1 MFDQKED
8 YNTIVP
14 NLLESIQNSG
24 EMYSL
29 LGSNSMINVRYP
41 FLISVVSLNPKL
53 FVGID
58 KVIKENNNSACQ
70 NIYLISVKTFL
81 SILKQANRF
90 FFVKRNL
97 VKDMIKKHCKF
108 TVDEGFGNE
117 FLRTSYVL
125 LQEECE
131 NRPFSLYT
139 SQMTD
144 ETKQEENL
152 PSSRLVEEEENEKY
166 FGPPTLSQPGYNLL

>member
-1 MFDQKED
+1 MPKHISYF
-8 YNTIVP
+8 
-14 NLLESIQNSG
+14 G
-24 EMYSL
+24 ENIFVDFKTGKQIFFRETKLSE
-29 LGSNSMINVRYP
+29 RY
-41 FLISVVSLNPKL
+41 
-53 FVGID
+53 D
-58 KVIKENNNSACQ
+58 
-70 NIYLISVKTFL
+70 
-81 SILKQANRF
+81 
-90 FFVKRNL
+90 
-97 VKDMIKKHCKF
+97 KKHCKF

-131 NRPFSLYT
+131 DRPFSLYT

>member
-53 FVGID
+53 FVCID

-97 VKDMIKKHCKF
+97 VKDMIKN
-108 TVDEGFGNE
+108 TVNS
-117 FLRTSYVL
+117 LWMKVL
-125 LQEECE
+125 E
-131 NRPFSLYT
+131 
-139 SQMTD
+139 M
-144 ETKQEENL
+144 
-152 PSSRLVEEEENEKY
+152 SS
-166 FGPPTLSQPGYNLL
+166 

>member
-1 MFDQKED
+1 MPKHISYF
-8 YNTIVP
+8 
-14 NLLESIQNSG
+14 G
-24 EMYSL
+24 E
-29 LGSNSMINVRYP
+29 
-41 FLISVVSLNPKL
+41 
-53 FVGID
+53 
-58 KVIKENNNSACQ
+58 
-70 NIYLISVKTFL
+70 NIFL
-81 SILKQANRF
+81 SILKQASRF
-90 FFVKRNL
+90 FFRETKLSERY
-97 VKDMIKKHCKF
+97 DKKHCKF

-152 PSSRLVEEEENEKY
+152 PSSCLVEEEENEKY
-166 FGPPTLSQPGYNLL
+166 FGPPTLS

>member
-1 MFDQKED
+1 MA
-8 YNTIVP
+8 
-14 NLLESIQNSG
+14 SIKLSRKITTALAKSYFG
-24 EMYSL
+24 ENIFVDFKTGKQIFFRETKLSE
-29 LGSNSMINVRYP
+29 RY
-41 FLISVVSLNPKL
+41 
-53 FVGID
+53 D
-58 KVIKENNNSACQ
+58 
-70 NIYLISVKTFL
+70 
-81 SILKQANRF
+81 
-90 FFVKRNL
+90 
-97 VKDMIKKHCKF
+97 KKHCKF